1 MRDQRG
7 VVSLLAAISLTL
19 LLAVAAIVID
29 VGSLYFQR
37 RALQS
42 ATDAAALAA
51 VQYPERAASV
61 ANSVFSQNG
70 YVDENL
76 TVATGVYT
84 ADETIAADNRFA
96 TSESDVNAVRVVANV
111 KKPAYFAGLFGLSR
125 LVPLTT
131 QSIATRLPTAS
142 FGAGTRLA
150 ELNGGVMNSVL
161 GKLWGSN
168 LSLSLVDYQSLVTT
182 NVEALPFL
190 NQLATD
196 IDVTGN
202 YDQLA
207 SANVTVG
214 QIVNALTEVSG
225 AGAVSGDSTAAVAA
239 LHSLQN
245 QVNNNTPMALSE
257 LIDLTPLEGRSI
269 GSIDSND
276 GPQLNIMSLLSASAR
291 DAAANGTTNIG
302 TAISIPIANYTVAV
316 RIAAGSKFAQVAD
329 AQIGT
334 TIHTAQIRMA
344 LTVTVTNLNLGLL
357 SATVQLPLFLEVAP
371 GQAQLIAMPC
381 QSGGT
386 LAQIQATSG
395 VTTLSFGTVSD
406 AALSD
411 FSTPVVPVP
420 TPIASI
426 SLLGIP
432 IKINVAGSAGV
443 NGSGPDTLSFSQDD
457 IDAGTLKS
465 PANANNT
472 PFTNLDANT
481 ALSTTILGN
490 AGLQAGLINSELA
503 SLLTN
508 LTPTVSNIFTQ
519 LNGPVNSVLAA
530 MGVQLG
536 TIDVRVFDAS
546 CRTPTLVE

>member
-37 RALQS
+37 RSLQS

-51 VQYPERAASV
+51 VQYPESAASV
-61 ANSVFSQNG
+61 ATSVFSQNG

-96 TSESDVNAVRVVANV
+96 TSDSNVNAVRVVANI

-131 QSIATRLPTAS
+131 QSTATRLPTAS

-150 ELNGGVMNSVL
+150 ELNGGLMNSVL

-196 IDVTGN
+196 IDVTGS

-302 TAISIPIANYTVAV
+302 TAISIPIANSTVAV

-406 AALSD
+406 VALSD
-411 FSTPVVPVP
+411 FSAPVVPVP

-472 PFTNLDANT
+472 PFTNLGANM
-481 ALSTTILGN
+481 ALSTTILGSP
-490 AGLQAGLINSELA
+490 GLQAGLLNSELA

-519 LNGPVNSVLAA
+519 LNGPVNSVLTT

>member
-1 MRDQRG
+1 
-7 VVSLLAAISLTL
+7 
-19 LLAVAAIVID
+19 
-29 VGSLYFQR
+29 
-37 RALQS
+37 
-42 ATDAAALAA
+42 
-51 VQYPERAASV
+51 
-61 ANSVFSQNG
+61 
-70 YVDENL
+70 
-76 TVATGVYT
+76 
-84 ADETIAADNRFA
+84 
-96 TSESDVNAVRVVANV
+96 
-111 KKPAYFAGLFGLSR
+111 
-125 LVPLTT
+125 
-131 QSIATRLPTAS
+131 
-142 FGAGTRLA
+142 
-150 ELNGGVMNSVL
+150 
-161 GKLWGSN
+161 
-168 LSLSLVDYQSLVTT
+168 
-182 NVEALPFL
+182 
-190 NQLATD
+190 
-196 IDVTGN
+196 
-202 YDQLA
+202 
-207 SANVTVG
+207 
-214 QIVNALTEVSG
+214 
-225 AGAVSGDSTAAVAA
+225 
-239 LHSLQN
+239 
-245 QVNNNTPMALSE
+245 MALSE

-302 TAISIPIANYTVAV
+302 TAISIPIANSTVAV

-406 AALSD
+406 VALSD
-411 FSTPVVPVP
+411 FSAPVVPVP

-472 PFTNLDANT
+472 PFTNLGANM

-490 AGLQAGLINSELA
+490 AGLEAGLLNSELA

-519 LNGPVNSVLAA
+519 LNGPVNSVLTT